1 MGFLF
6 RFQLIA
12 RRFGRDGLQ
21 LLMALRHP
29 RTPRAVRIGTL
40 LLLAYIVSPIDLV
53 PEMLAP
59 LLGWADDFALLALGI
74 PWLLRRLPDDVA
86 GEARGRAGAVL
97 ARFGLRGRGSV

>member
-1 MGFLF
+1 MGFLL

-29 RTPRAVRIGTL
+29 RTPTAVRVGTL

-59 LLGWADDFALLALGI
+59 LIGWADDFALLALGI
-74 PWLLRRLPDDVA
+74 PWLMRRLPADVA
-86 GEARGRAGAVL
+86 GDARERASAFMS
-97 ARFGLRGRGSV
+97 RFGVRRQA